1 MELNLTWFDYGFIA
15 VILISTVYG
24 FFRGFTREIFSLATW
39 FLAFWISKIFVGPVS
54 EIFDELIISPR
65 LRLIVVFVAI
75 LILGLFVFHFL
86 TVKLSR
92 LVKSSALTGM
102 DRALGSLFGMGR
114 GILIAALAVILMS
127 STDVSKR
134 PEWQNAEI
142 RFPLEVI
149 AAFLQIK
156 IPELEWDISPK

>member
-65 LRLIVVFVAI
+65 LR
-75 LILGLFVFHFL
+75 
-86 TVKLSR
+86 
-92 LVKSSALTGM
+92 
-102 DRALGSLFGMGR
+102 
-114 GILIAALAVILMS
+114 
-127 STDVSKR
+127 
-134 PEWQNAEI
+134 
-142 RFPLEVI
+142 
-149 AAFLQIK
+149 
-156 IPELEWDISPK
+156 

>member
-39 FLAFWISKIFVGPVS
+39 FLAFWISKIFVGPV
-54 EIFDELIISPR
+54 IISPR

-142 RFPLEVI
+142 RFPLEVV
-149 AAFLQIK
+149 ASFLQIK

>member
-15 VILISTVYG
+15 VILISTGYG

-39 FLAFWISKIFVGPVS
+39 FLGFWIAKILVSPVS
-54 EIFDELIISPR
+54 EVFDQFITSPR
-65 LRLIVVFVAI
+65 LRLIVAFVAI
-75 LILGLFVFHFL
+75 LILCLFVFHFL

-114 GILIAALAVILMS
+114 GILIAALSVILVS
-127 STDVSKR
+127 STNFSR
-134 PEWQNAEI
+134 NSQWQNAEI
-142 RFPLEVI
+142 RFPLEVV
-149 AAFLQIK
+149 ASFLQLK